1 MVNKTK
7 KDETKTAQYVFLMQ
21 FFAKLSSV
29 WFIDRPKHDLFRKVV

>member
-7 KDETKTAQYVFLMQ
+7 KDKTKTPQYVYLMQ
-21 FFAKLSSV
+21 CFATLSSV